1 MDSLLKKLADTAGH
15 IRFVITR
22 RLRELYGRLAFS
34 RTTRMDYAVVAA
46 ARGRKLPTFRQF
58 RQLPRT
64 FSSTDRFIIRAGA
77 VMMVAGALLLCY
89 NLWFRNS
96 TLLPAP
102 GGELVE
108 GVVGAPLYLNPLFAQ
123 GNDADRDLTSLIFSG
138 LLKYDT
144 NLDLEP
150 DLAQSYTVSDDQKIY
165 TFKLR
170 TDVRWH
176 DGQPFTASDVV
187 FTYQSILDE
196 NYKSPLL
203 RSFAGVTVSKEDDAT
218 VVFAL
223 TEPYAAFPH
232 LMTTGILPQ
241 HLWYEVPAVT
251 ARLNV
256 LNQKPIGTGPY
267 KFKSYVR
274 ESNGSVRSYTLE
286 KNKAYYG
293 HVPYIDRIVFRFY
306 PDYLTALDALQNKNV
321 MSIGYLPRDLTGKVS
336 GKKRIALHQIP
347 LAQYTAVFFNADR
360 NDALKD
366 KTVRQALAYATD
378 EAGII
383 DQVLH
388 GNGAV
393 ATGPILPGFPGYSE
407 QKSYEYNPEKAAK
420 MLLDAGWKLDG
431 EVLKKG
437 SVPLA
442 ITLTIVDQGEYP
454 AVAEAIRQSWRQ
466 IGAQVTIDTVSRAQ
480 IEKDRIIPRNYQALL
495 YGAVIGADPDPY
507 PFWHS
512 SQRIHPGVNLT
523 SYGNRKA
530 DELIEQARQTND
542 EQKRTDLYTAF
553 QGIIA
558 EDVPAVFI
566 YSPLYAYPVSSG
578 VQGIGARRV
587 ALPSDRLI
595 GIDQWYINTTRV
607 YQ

>member
-1 MDSLLKKLADTAGH
+1 MDSVTKKIGEYVSR
-15 IRFVITR
+15 IRYTVTR
-22 RLRELYGRLAFS
+22 RLREFYGRLAFS
-34 RTTRMDYAVVAA
+34 RTKRMDFAVVAA
-46 ARGRKLPTFRQF
+46 ARGHRFPTL
-58 RQLPRT
+58 RQLRQIPRT
-64 FSSTDRFIIRAGA
+64 LTRLDRIVLRAS
-77 VMMVAGALLLCY
+77 AGVIVVGLLLVGY
-89 NLWFRNS
+89 NQWFRNA

-102 GGELVE
+102 GGEIVE
-108 GVVGAPLYLNPLFAQ
+108 GVVGAPLYINPLFAQ
-123 GNDADRDLTSLIFSG
+123 GNDVDRDLTSLVFSG

-144 NLDLEP
+144 NLELVP
-150 DLAQSYTVSDDQKIY
+150 DLAESFSVSEDQKTY
-165 TFKLR
+165 TFTLR
-170 TDVRWH
+170 KDVHWH
-176 DGQPFTASDVV
+176 DGEPFTASDVV

-203 RSFAGVTVSKEDDAT
+203 RSFAGVTISKSDDTT
-218 VVFAL
+218 VIFGL
-223 TEPYAAFPH
+223 SEPYAAFPH

-256 LNQKPIGTGPY
+256 LNQKPVGTGPF

-274 ESNGSVRSYTLE
+274 ESNGSVRSYTFE
-286 KNKAYYG
+286 KNKNYYG
-293 HVPYIDRIVFRFY
+293 HVPFIDRVMFRFY

-321 MSIGYLPRDLTGKVS
+321 TSIGYLPRDLAEKVA

-347 LAQYTAVFFNADR
+347 LAQYTAIFFNGDR
-360 NDALKD
+360 NEALKD

-378 EAGII
+378 ESAIT

-393 ATGPILPGFPGYSE
+393 VTGPILPGFPGYSE
-407 QKSYEYNPEKAAK
+407 QKKYDYNPQKAAQ
-420 MLLDAGWKLDG
+420 MLLDSGWKLDG

-437 SVPLA
+437 STPLE

-466 IGAQVTIDTVSRAQ
+466 IGAKVTIETVSKTQ
-480 IEKDRIIPRNYQALL
+480 IEKDKIIPRDYQALL

-530 DELIEQARQTND
+530 DELLEQARQTND
-542 EQKRTDLYTAF
+542 EQKRSDLYTAF

-558 EDVPAVFI
+558 EEVPAIFI
-566 YSPLYAYPVSSG
+566 YSPLYAYPVSSS
-578 VQGIGARRV
+578 VQGIGVERV

-595 GIDQWYINTTRV
+595 GIDQWYIHTTRV